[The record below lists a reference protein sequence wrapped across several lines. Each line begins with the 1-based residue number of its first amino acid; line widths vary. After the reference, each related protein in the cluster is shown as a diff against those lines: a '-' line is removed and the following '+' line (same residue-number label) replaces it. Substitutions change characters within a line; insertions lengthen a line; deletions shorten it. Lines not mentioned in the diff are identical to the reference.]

1 MVGNVLRRATRNIGA
16 FPEEACGFGYPNGEG
31 MAPVGRAALNA
42 GGGRRALAADS
53 TWRLGAWHRIRIQLF
68 PDGECGIA
76 IDGVPVWR
84 SPGRIPVDQ
93 PYRIVI
99 AGNSADTKV
108 LVGPLQVWRG
118 VRKDIDWALVDPGR
132 AGSRT
137 K

>member
-1 MVGNVLRRATRNIGA
+1 MDR
-16 FPEEACGFGYPNGEG
+16 
-31 MAPVGRAALNA
+31 PVGQDDDPDVAPHDGNIP
-42 GGGRRALAADS
+42 GGQQEFVPADS

-93 PYRIVI
+93 RYRIFI
-99 AGNSADTKV
+99 AGNSADTKI

-118 VRKDIDWALVDPGR
+118 VRKDIDLAVVDPSR
-132 AGSRT
+132 VGSRT